1 MELAG
6 LLEEAEIVEE
16 DRLRLELSEELLV
29 NDLVSSVSVN
39 RFKAQ
44 DLTTLG
50 RTTELSLFSFTLFAA
65 CFVELLPEG
74 CFFFGFPLS
83 CTNISL

>member
-29 NDLVSSVSVN
+29 NDLVSSVSEV
-39 RFKAQ
+39 FLKG
-44 DLTTLG
+44 L
-50 RTTELSLFSFTLFAA
+50 
-65 CFVELLPEG
+65 
-74 CFFFGFPLS
+74 
-83 CTNISL
+83 